1 MYAPPHILKAVG
13 STQLLLTVVIGGKT
27 MSKTI
32 RNQKTKGFL
41 DKLALQ
47 QCTRKLI
54 RAVKS
59 EDTWVDFDEQFIPT
73 AEV

>member
-1 MYAPPHILKAVG
+1 
-13 STQLLLTVVIGGKT
+13 

-47 QCTRKLI
+47 RRTRKVLRELKANEVI
-54 RAVKS
+54 
-59 EDTWVDFDEQFIPT
+59 VDWDENFIPA
-73 AEV
+73 AEI

>member
-1 MYAPPHILKAVG
+1 MSPHIYLRQLGVD
-13 STQLLLTVVIGGKT
+13 QLLLTVVIGGKT

-47 QCTRKLI
+47 RRTRKVLRELKANEVI
-54 RAVKS
+54 
-59 EDTWVDFDEQFIPT
+59 VDWDENYIPA
-73 AEV
+73 AEI

>member
-1 MYAPPHILKAVG
+1 
-13 STQLLLTVVIGGKT
+13 

-47 QCTRKLI
+47 RRTRKVLRELKANEVI
-54 RAVKS
+54 
-59 EDTWVDFDEQFIPT
+59 VDWDENYIPA
-73 AEV
+73 AEI

>member
-1 MYAPPHILKAVG
+1 
-13 STQLLLTVVIGGKT
+13 

-47 QCTRKLI
+47 RRTRKVLRELKANEVFI
-54 RAVKS
+54 
-59 EDTWVDFDEQFIPT
+59 EWDDNFIPA
-73 AEV
+73 AEI

>member
-1 MYAPPHILKAVG
+1 
-13 STQLLLTVVIGGKT
+13 

-47 QCTRKLI
+47 RRARKVLRELKANEVI
-54 RAVKS
+54 
-59 EDTWVDFDEQFIPT
+59 VDWDENYIPA
-73 AEV
+73 AEI

>member
-1 MYAPPHILKAVG
+1 MGVD
-13 STQLLLTVVIGGKT
+13 QLLLTVVIGGKT

-47 QCTRKLI
+47 RRTRKVLRELKANEVI
-54 RAVKS
+54 
-59 EDTWVDFDEQFIPT
+59 VDWDENYIPA
-73 AEV
+73 AEI

>member
-1 MYAPPHILKAVG
+1 MFTDIYLKQLGVD
-13 STQLLLTVVIGGKT
+13 QLLLIVELGEKT

-47 QCTRKLI
+47 RRTRKVLRELKANEVIVDWDENLI
-54 RAVKS
+54 PS
-59 EDTWVDFDEQFIPT
+59 
-73 AEV
+73 AEI

>member
-1 MYAPPHILKAVG
+1 MRLRIYLRQLGVV
-13 STQLLLTVVIGGKT
+13 QLLLTVVIGGKT

-47 QCTRKLI
+47 QRTRKLI
-54 RAVKS
+54 RAVKN
-59 EDTWVDFDEQFIPT
+59 EDMWVDFDEQFIPT

>member
-1 MYAPPHILKAVG
+1 
-13 STQLLLTVVIGGKT
+13 

-47 QCTRKLI
+47 QRTRKVMRELK
-54 RAVKS
+54 AD
-59 EDTWVDFDEQFIPT
+59 EMFVDWDDNFIPA
-73 AEV
+73 AEI

>member
-1 MYAPPHILKAVG
+1 
-13 STQLLLTVVIGGKT
+13 

-47 QCTRKLI
+47 RRTRKVLRELKANEVI
-54 RAVKS
+54 V
-59 EDTWVDFDEQFIPT
+59 EWDDNYIPS
-73 AEV
+73 AEI

>member
-1 MYAPPHILKAVG
+1 MCSRIYLRQLGVD
-13 STQLLLTVVIGGKT
+13 QLLLTAVIGGKT

-47 QCTRKLI
+47 RRTRKVLRELKANEVIVDWDENLI
-54 RAVKS
+54 PS
-59 EDTWVDFDEQFIPT
+59 
-73 AEV
+73 AEI

>member
-1 MYAPPHILKAVG
+1 
-13 STQLLLTVVIGGKT
+13 

-47 QCTRKLI
+47 RRSRKVLRELKANEVI
-54 RAVKS
+54 I
-59 EDTWVDFDEQFIPT
+59 DWDDNYIPA
-73 AEV
+73 AEI